1 MQSTTPSERLALVLG
16 GTGKTGRRVLE
27 RLRSRGVPAHAA
39 SRASDPPFDWGYPF
53 TGIQEATEIRSAVSV
68 LGDTSVRT
76 EGKGVRISEEG
87 AGS

>member
-1 MQSTTPSERLALVLG
+1 MEQLPGDGGSGAVATLVDDGGGSRRLQAQE
-16 GTGKTGRRVLE
+16 GR
-27 RLRSRGVPAHAA
+27 
-39 SRASDPPFDWGYPF
+39 GYPF